1 MDQEAEIFQP
11 RGGPERCFFWSSSTY
26 NQAYNGCI
34 NIGGQD
40 SHTETFSELHQFRSS
55 LGTYVNLYSFERS
68 MK

>member
-11 RGGPERCFFWSSSTY
+11 RRGPERCFFWSSST
-26 NQAYNGCI
+26 YNGCI

-55 LGTYVNLYSFERS
+55 LETYVNLYSFERS